1 MMRSMFTGVS
11 GLRSHQLMMDVV
23 GDNIANINT
32 PGFKGSRVMFQDTLS
47 QALRGG
53 ASASNGQGGV
63 NPQQVGLGVRVAAIE
78 TVSTQGPTQN
88 TGRPTD
94 VAIQGEGFFVVRA
107 GGEQLYTR
115 AGSFGFDN
123 VGNLSDPMGAIVQGW
138 LADPT
143 TGVLPVDGPP
153 TDIRL
158 PLGQSIEPVVTT
170 TVAIGGNLSANTRVG
185 APPVQFGTEVIDSL
199 GSSRRVN
206 FALTKADDNTWTLQ
220 PTDEDGA
227 GIGDPVAL
235 QFDGAT
241 GTLRDPGALSFTL
254 PGRSGA
260 TDTTFTLD
268 FGAPGSAAALTQ
280 FGGSNSA
287 RPMGQDGSPTG
298 YLRSFAIADDGTIS
312 GVFSNGR
319 SQVLGQLAIAGFTN
333 PTGLVKAGSSH
344 LRAAA
349 GSGAATI
356 GVPGEQGRGT
366 FAAGSLEMSNVELAQ
381 EFTNLMIAQRGFQAN
396 SRIISTSDEMLQ
408 ELVNI
413 KR

>member
-1 MMRSMFTGVS
+1 MTS
-11 GLRSHQLMMDVV
+11 
-23 GDNIANINT
+23 
-32 PGFKGSRVMFQDTLS
+32 
-47 QALRGG
+47 
-53 ASASNGQGGV
+53 
-63 NPQQVGLGVRVAAIE
+63 
-78 TVSTQGPTQN
+78 
-88 TGRPTD
+88 
-94 VAIQGEGFFVVRA
+94 
-107 GGEQLYTR
+107 
-115 AGSFGFDN
+115 
-123 VGNLSDPMGAIVQGW
+123 
-138 LADPT
+138 
-143 TGVLPVDGPP
+143 
-153 TDIRL
+153 
-158 PLGQSIEPVVTT
+158 
-170 TVAIGGNLSANTRVG
+170 TVALGGNLSSQTQVG
-185 APPVQFGTEVIDSL
+185 AAPVQFSSEVIDSL

-206 FALTKADDNTWTLQ
+206 FALTKTDDNAWSLQ
-220 PTDEDGA
+220 PTDESGA
-227 GIGDPVAL
+227 ELGGAVTL
-235 QFDGAT
+235 EFDGST
-241 GTLRDPGALSFTL
+241 GALRNPGALSFTL

-260 TDTTFTLD
+260 DDTTFALD
-268 FGAPGSAAALTQ
+268 FGAPGSAEALTQ

-319 SQVLGQLAIAGFTN
+319 NKILGQLAIAGFTN

-349 GSGAATI
+349 GSGEPAI

-396 SRIISTSDEMLQ
+396 SRIISTSDEMLS

>member
-53 ASASNGQGGV
+53 AAASTGQGGV
-63 NPQQVGLGVRVAAIE
+63 NPQQVGLGVRVASIE
-78 TVSTQGPTQN
+78 SINTQGPTQN

-94 VAIQGEGFFVVRA
+94 VAIQGEGYFVVRA
-107 GGEQLYTR
+107 GGEQLFTR
-115 AGSFGFDN
+115 AGSFDFDN
-123 VGNLSDPMGAIVQGW
+123 EGNLADPMGAIVQGW

-143 TGVLPVDGPP
+143 TGVLPVDGPT

-158 PLGQSIEPVVTT
+158 PLGQSIPPLVTT
-170 TVAIGGNLSANTRVG
+170 TVSLGGNLSANAPVDG
-185 APPVQFGTEVIDSL
+185 APVSFSSEVVDSL
-199 GSSRRVN
+199 GSVRRVEFELTKTN
-206 FALTKADDNTWTLQ
+206 DNRWSMTAKDENGNELGTVALT
-220 PTDEDGA
+220 
-227 GIGDPVAL
+227 
-235 QFDGAT
+235 FDGAS
-241 GTLRDPGALSFTL
+241 GALRPPGNVSFTL
-254 PGRSGA
+254 PGRAGA
-260 TDTTFTLD
+260 DDTTFRAD
-268 FGAPGSAAALTQ
+268 FGAPGSAEALTQ
-280 FGGSNSA
+280 FGGSSSA
-287 RPMGQDGSPTG
+287 RPMGQDGAPTG
-298 YLRSFAIADDGTIS
+298 YLRSFAIADDGTVS

-319 SQVLGQLAIAGFTN
+319 SKVLAQLAMAGFTN
-333 PTGLVKAGSSH
+333 PAGLVKAGASH
-344 LRAAA
+344 LRAAS
-349 GSGAATI
+349 GSGAPTI
-356 GVPGEQGRGT
+356 GVPGEAGRGS